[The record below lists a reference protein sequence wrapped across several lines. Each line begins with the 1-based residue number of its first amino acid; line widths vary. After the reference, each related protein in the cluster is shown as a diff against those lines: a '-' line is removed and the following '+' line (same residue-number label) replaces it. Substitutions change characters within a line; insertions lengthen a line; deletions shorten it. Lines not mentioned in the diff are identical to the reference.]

1 MELPIKEVT
10 GATLEDRLTTNAYQQ
25 ILPARYLNKDG
36 DGNVVETPEELF
48 ERVAKNV
55 AVAEAVHTDEPVT
68 ITPQEIKPDHPRRKE
83 LIEDIWFNLAFT
95 EEDGEVKLISPNDGE
110 YVSTEKVSPKTLTD
124 KNAKWVSFDELHSR
138 CYDESWNET
147 LDHIEDV
154 RDEFK
159 ERMTHL
165 DFMPNSPTLMNAG
178 SELQQLSA
186 CFVDSPKD
194 DMEDIHETE
203 KEAAQVFQ
211 SGGGMGYSFSRLRPY
226 GDQVGSTGGIA
237 SGPVTFMRTFDQMC
251 RTIAQGGTR
260 RGAQMGIMRVTHPDV
275 IQFIHAKNKDVSL
288 AQALRLNDPKD
299 FTHTSFSGALE
310 EAREILDD
318 FGGVPHFLRNAVEAH
333 LANFNI
339 SVAVTDEFMD
349 AVKNDDTFTF
359 KNPRTGEAHIASQ
372 QTKEMYSWFGLGEYV
387 EPGEPLELPANE
399 LWSRI
404 IDGAHENGEPGVVYI
419 DRINEQHSFPAESTP
434 GNETDGKY
442 EVLATNPC
450 GEQPLMEYEAC
461 NLGHINLSTLV
472 DGDRTLWTEWF
483 DDEYPDFE
491 PEDLDE
497 MELRFAVQDF
507 LREAVDWDD
516 LHERVETGTRFL
528 DNVVTMSA
536 FPIEKIEETVRNNR
550 KVGLGIMGMA
560 QMFIQMGVEYGT
572 TEGNEVAR
580 QLMRAINQKSKAV
593 SHNLAEERGTFG
605 NWNDSKWAD
614 PTSYPDFFERHT
626 GLDPSDWEDGY
637 PIRNHN
643 TTTIAPTG
651 TTSMIGNTSG
661 GCEPIPNVAYLKN
674 VGQDVQGEEQ
684 LVEFDD
690 YFLRVLEAN
699 NIDVDAVKAEA
710 KRQMEE
716 NEHED
721 YSGIEGLS
729 TVPDEIG
736 ELFVVTGDL
745 SGKQH
750 AAVQTACQFG
760 VDSAISKT
768 VNAPHEA
775 TKDDTAEAF
784 EFVYDHGGKG
794 VTYYRDGT
802 RSKQVISTREKNKEF
817 ADEEDLLET
826 VEAKVEEDEEFAEEL
841 ADTVPALQSS
851 DARTSA
857 QADGKPKA
865 RPKVTRGETHRVSTG
880 YGTMYVTINEDAD
893 GLHEVFGTIGKSGG
907 FTESMVEG
915 LCRQISLSLR
925 VGADVDEVI
934 HQLEDISSP
943 QPGWDEGEQI
953 SSIPDGIATALK
965 RYQEARGEPEI
976 ADEPELLAKKEPE
989 AEAVRDG
996 SGGGTAEV
1004 VKTGSNPECPKCGT
1018 MKVMSEGCESCPSDD
1033 CDWSKC

>member
-1 MELPIKEVT
+1 MKLPIKEVT

-55 AVAEAVHTDEPVT
+55 AVAEAVHTDDPVT
-68 ITPQEIKPDHPRRKE
+68 ILPSQIKPDHPRRQE

-95 EEDGEVKLISPNDGE
+95 EEDSEVKLISPNDGE
-110 YVSTEKVSPKTLTD
+110 YVDADKVSPKTLTD
-124 KNAKWVSFDELHSR
+124 ENAKWVEFDRLHER

-147 LDHIEDV
+147 LDTLEDV
-154 RDEFK
+154 RDEFQ

-186 CFVDSPKD
+186 CFVDSPDD

-299 FTHTSFSGALE
+299 FTHTSFKGALE

-349 AVKNDDTFTF
+349 AVKNDEEFTF
-359 KNPRTGEAHIASQ
+359 KNPRTGEDHIASRE
-372 QTKEMYSWFGLGEYV
+372 TKEMYSWFGLGEYV
-387 EPGEPLELPANE
+387 EVGEPLTLPANE
-399 LWSRI
+399 LWDRI

-419 DRINEQHSFPAESTP
+419 DRINEAHSFPAESTP
-434 GNETDGKY
+434 GNDTDGEY

-472 DGDRTLWTEWF
+472 DKERTLWTEWF
-483 DDEYPDFE
+483 DDEYPGFE

-497 MELRFAVQDF
+497 EELALAVQDF
-507 LREAVDWDD
+507 LRQGIDTTE
-516 LHERVETGTRFL
+516 LTERVATGTRFL

-550 KVGLGIMGMA
+550 KVGLGIMGLA
-560 QMFIQMGVEYGT
+560 QMFIQLGVEYGT

-580 QLMRAINQKSKAV
+580 QIMKSINQESKHV
-593 SHNLAEERGTFG
+593 SRGLAEDRGTFG
-605 NWNDSKWAD
+605 NWEDSKWAD
-614 PTSYPDFFERHT
+614 PTAYPDFFEQHT
-626 GLDPSDWEDGY
+626 GADPEEWKDGF

-661 GCEPIPNVAYLKN
+661 GCEPIPNIAYLKN

-699 NIDVDAVKAEA
+699 NIDVDAVKKEA
-710 KRQMEE
+710 KRQMAE

-721 YSGIEGLS
+721 YDGIEGLS

-750 AAVQTACQFG
+750 AAVQCACQEG

-768 VNAPHEA
+768 VNAPNEA

-817 ADEEDLLET
+817 ADEGDLLDA
-826 VEAKVEEDEEFAEEL
+826 VEEKVEEDEAFAEEL

-851 DARTSA
+851 DARTPA
-857 QADGKPKA
+857 QASGKPKA

-915 LCRQISLSLR
+915 LCRQVSLALR

-976 ADEPELLAKKEPE
+976 ADEPDLIEKEPE

-1018 MKVMSEGCESCPSDD
+1018 MKVMSEGCESCPSDE